1 MVACGRHNRQR
12 PRTDW
17 ILYEVVLADALA
29 TGVLVLAAGEIPR
42 TIRWMPTHPPSRDAP
57 AMDHHAKASQYEVHI
72 SGLLGERLL
81 TAFPELHARTLENVT
96 VLVGDLPDQAALHGV
111 LSRIESLGLEL
122 LEVRR
127 CSYVRTRWVPPGRGG
142 T

>member
-1 MVACGRHNRQR
+1 M
-12 PRTDW
+12 
-17 ILYEVVLADALA
+17 LA
-29 TGVLVLAAGEIPR
+29 P
-42 TIRWMPTHPPSRDAP
+42 
-57 AMDHHAKASQYEVHI
+57 MDHHAKPSRYEIHV

-81 TAFPELHARTLENVT
+81 TAFPELHAHTLESVT

-127 CSYVRTRWVPPGRGG
+127 DNSVRTRWVPPGRGG
-142 T
+142 A